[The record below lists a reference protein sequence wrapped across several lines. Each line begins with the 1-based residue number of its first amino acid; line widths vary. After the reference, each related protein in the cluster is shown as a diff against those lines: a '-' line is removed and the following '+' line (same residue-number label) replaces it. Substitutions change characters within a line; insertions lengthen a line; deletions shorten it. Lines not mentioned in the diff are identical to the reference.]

1 MTGAPDPPRPVVGVA
16 ADIYRVDRIEAAS
29 VGCVCEQTRYLD
41 PRYAFFWQF
50 VSITSYTTN
59 LSSPPG
65 PELRAVVNSLHE
77 APRHRLSTAG
87 VPTGCRSVKMM
98 AIGAMMM

>member
-1 MTGAPDPPRPVVGVA
+1 MKIIWREEDNLCGGGGGTTGAPDPPRPVVGVA

-50 VSITSYTTN
+50 VSITS
-59 LSSPPG
+59 
-65 PELRAVVNSLHE
+65 
-77 APRHRLSTAG
+77 
-87 VPTGCRSVKMM
+87 
-98 AIGAMMM
+98 